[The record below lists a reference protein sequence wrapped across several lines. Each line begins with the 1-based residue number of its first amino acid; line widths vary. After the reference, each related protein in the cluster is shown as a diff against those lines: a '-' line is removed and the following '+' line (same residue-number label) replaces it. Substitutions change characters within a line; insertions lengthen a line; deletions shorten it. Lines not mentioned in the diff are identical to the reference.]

1 MQALFILVPERTAV
15 WQAHWMQRR
24 AISVLW
30 VWCNQNPGSH
40 PLCWQQDLN
49 QVENLKHAY
58 YFLFYW
64 HFPILNFKNY
74 FTVFVYLLYSCAC
87 VIMCTHA
94 TTNIWKINTSQ
105 ESVFSFHH
113 VGHRYKIQA
122 ITVSGKHF
130 YLLSLPIQPPQKIH
144 FLITNFKFTEK
155 LNKVRVTSSP
165 LAFSIR
171 NIFHYH
177 GIFCT
182 VSEPILVQC

>member
-1 MQALFILVPERTAV
+1 
-15 WQAHWMQRR
+15 MQRR

-49 QVENLKHAY
+49 QVENLKRAY

-94 TTNIWKINTSQ
+94 TANIWKINTFQ
-105 ESVFSFHH
+105 ESVFFFHH

-122 ITVSGKHF
+122 VTVSGKHF
-130 YLLSLPIQPPQKIH
+130 YLLSLPIQPPLKIH

-182 VSEPILVQC
+182 ASEPNIHTWFPCP